1 MSIKMRFLLSY
12 VGVIFFSIILLLIA
26 GFLIIFAITGDAKS
40 IESLYKKTYVQ
51 KPLTT
56 EEESVFLDLKLLAK
70 NDSKQLLNQNEMKS
84 FEQEDIQIVVRKGT
98 KVEYASLSL
107 DRQVLDASL
116 PRFEK
121 TNINTRD
128 TIKMN
133 NTFFTYV
140 KFDFYFP
147 DQKEGSIFVL
157 RKASSYTELIREFF
171 PILSG
176 LLLILFIMI
185 IGIVNYFVSRSI
197 IKPIYHLKKAAEKI
211 TSGDLDFA
219 IKATSQDEIGQLNQ
233 AFEEMRSRLK
243 ESVNLQIQYEENRKE
258 LLSNISHDLKTPMTS
273 IIGYVEGIKDGV
285 ANTPEKMEKYVSTV
299 YVKAKDMDSLIDEL
313 FLFSK
318 LDLKKEPFHFE
329 TVELHSYLGDYI
341 ENLYLDQGIR
351 MEFHP
356 FDQSIYVTAD
366 REKLKRVLANVIS
379 NCVKYMDKEEKNIS
393 ISLYERMEDV
403 VVQITDNGKGIEPVA
418 LPFIFERFY
427 RAEQSRNSQT
437 GGSGLGL
444 AIAKQIIIEHG
455 GEIWATS
462 EVGKGTSICFSLKK
476 VTRNEGDIID

>member
-12 VGVIFFSIILLLIA
+12 VGVIFFSIILLLTA

-56 EEESVFLDLKLLAK
+56 EEESIFLDLKLLAK
-70 NDSKQLLNQNEMKS
+70 NDSKQLLDENEVRS
-84 FEQEDIQIVVRKGT
+84 FEHGDIQIVVRKGT
-98 KVEYASLSL
+98 KVEYASRNL
-107 DRQVLDASL
+107 DRQVLNQSL

-128 TIKMN
+128 IIKMN

-140 KFDFYFP
+140 KFDFYFS

-197 IKPIYHLKKAAEKI
+197 IKPLDRLKKAAEKI
-211 TSGDLDFA
+211 ASGDLDFA
-219 IKATSQDEIGQLNQ
+219 IKATSKDEIGQLNR

-273 IIGYVEGIKDGV
+273 IIGYMEGIKDGI

-329 TVELHSYLGDYI
+329 MVELNTYLKDYV
-341 ENLYLDQGIR
+341 EKLYLDQSI
-351 MEFHP
+351 HI
-356 FDQSIYVTAD
+356 DLHLLQHSIYVTVD
-366 REKLKRVLANVIS
+366 REKLKRVVANVIN
-379 NCVKYMDKEEKNIS
+379 NCVKYMDKDEKNIS
-393 ISLYERMEDV
+393 ISLHERIEDV
-403 VVQITDNGKGIEPVA
+403 VIQITDNGKGIESVA

-444 AIAKQIIIEHG
+444 AIAKQIIVEHG

-462 EVGKGTSICFSLKK
+462 EIGKGTSICFSLKK
-476 VTRNEGDIID
+476 GDYR